1 MAFPIVDETIS
12 VFVSCIYMYAVV
24 TLQIKTIFLFVFFF
38 PFQRVPPVVD
48 PVPVVIPPMPS
59 AKQFSFLVGTRDG
72 PFLPRKNDQNRRE
85 VVGQN
90 QSLILFFS
98 NRGNHSWKNITTL
111 NNAQSSLSIGHARD
125 TILCIL
131 YNPILRDILVDCR

>member
-1 MAFPIVDETIS
+1 
-12 VFVSCIYMYAVV
+12 MYAVV

-72 PFLPRKNDQNRRE
+72 RPAPRGGGSPSCPAKM
-85 VVGQN
+85 
-90 QSLILFFS
+90 IKTA
-98 NRGNHSWKNITTL
+98 GNLWGKIK
-111 NNAQSSLSIGHARD
+111 A
-125 TILCIL
+125 
-131 YNPILRDILVDCR
+131 